1 MDDVGSERLSWSEF
15 RSIVEWM
22 PPTEVSALH
31 RARYPKSWW
40 WTPGHDFF
48 AAQLFSLQGAN
59 WQRSGGEGP
68 QPELVLRPREDWELA
83 RAEVASDEEPA
94 MDLDDLR
101 EHFASMEIPVA
112 DALDPV
118 VVQRKK
124 VVRLT
129 ADDVVLI
136 KQLLAE
142 RVPQKSI
149 AAEFGVSVGCISS
162 ICRGRTWSHIGG

>member
-1 MDDVGSERLSWSEF
+1 MLAAGFAADDSCHLA
-15 RSIVEWM
+15 RSIDPDWEWKTL
-22 PPTEVSALH
+22 PTVLASQ
-31 RARYPKSWW
+31 
-40 WTPGHDFF
+40 
-48 AAQLFSLQGAN
+48 QLFTLQGAN

-101 EHFASMEIPVA
+101 EHFASMEIPVV
-112 DALDPV
+112 DAPDPV

-124 VVRLT
+124 TVRLT

-162 ICRGRTWSHIGG
+162 ICRGRTWSHVGG